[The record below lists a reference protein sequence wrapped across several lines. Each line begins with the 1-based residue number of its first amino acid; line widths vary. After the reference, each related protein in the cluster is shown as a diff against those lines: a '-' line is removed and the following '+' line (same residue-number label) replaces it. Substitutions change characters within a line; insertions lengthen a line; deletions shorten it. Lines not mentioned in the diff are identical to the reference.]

1 MPVSRHK
8 SKSQHD
14 GYWYEDERH
23 KNQQRNEALFNAPG
37 WYWCDADS
45 FYRSLF
51 PEGSLQRRGD
61 DSDGKPNLIVLED
74 TGREI
79 DQGTDVKGNR
89 LVKRVMHRY
98 TVHDDLVELEHLRDV
113 SISQNT
119 FMFLAPV
126 SYYGKS
132 RNSRN
137 ARFLHAIMIDLD
149 YVGTKQLANLLH
161 QMERGVIPYANYL
174 VSSGTGL
181 HVVYKLDRPIPLM
194 TRYVAGLQVLKREL
208 TDRVWNAYTSDSDPD
223 KKQVQ
228 GIFQGFRMVGS
239 ATKLN
244 GDIGKP
250 KYKQPYAVECFS
262 HDSTLPATIPY
273 LLSFIPKLRD
283 KEDMEGLAA
292 LGALT
297 KEVRKTTPIAEAKE
311 KWPEWY
317 ERHVVNDEPLGG
329 WMYGRAAYDRVL
341 SVIKEHV
348 SVSHRYWCIF
358 YLAVMANKCGVSKDE
373 LEDDAYGLLEQF
385 DALSVEP
392 DNRFTAND
400 VAAAL
405 EAYESGSAS
414 GRARRY
420 TQEFCERK
428 AAVEY
433 GEKMGHG
440 SNPPEKRLPKDL
452 SLRKARYERDLK
464 QEMKGTTWWNKDG
477 APKKAMQVWRAA
489 AENPGLTVAALARKA
504 GVSRPTVYKWLK
516 PGWEA
521 EYTAA
526 AREDET
532 VRPEPQPTWRMPNRV
547 IEEQAEQFRKRYA
560 DDREGFEQMVVRHI
574 ASHPWEPLDQ
584 TAAFFGLPDASAV
597 KRIASSNK
605 AELDR
610 AKLGFEERRRAW
622 ISETDDYFDAM
633 TAARIAGRSDEFMTA
648 RQGGVQA
655 SIDWSRNELPGV
667 FSRLREI
674 RSEGRRPT
682 AEDFV
687 ALKEMYIHSI

>member
-8 SKSQHD
+8 AQSKHD

-23 KNQQRNEALFNAPG
+23 KNQQRNEMLFNTPG

-51 PEGSLQRRGD
+51 PKGSLQKKGD

-74 TGREI
+74 TGKEI
-79 DQGTDVKGNR
+79 DQGTDAKGNK

-98 TVHDDLVELEHLRDV
+98 TVHDDLDELEHLREV

-149 YVGTKQLANLLH
+149 YVGERQLANLLR
-161 QMERGVIPYANYL
+161 QMERGVVPYANYL

-181 HVVYKLDRPIPLM
+181 HVVYKLDRPVPLM

-208 TDRVWNAYTSDSDPD
+208 TDRVWNANTSDSDPD
-223 KKQVQ
+223 KKQSQ
-228 GIFQGFRMVGS
+228 GIFQGFRMVGT

-244 GDIGKP
+244 GDIGNP

-262 HDSTLPATIPY
+262 HDETPPATIPY

-283 KEDMEGLAA
+283 KEDMEGLDA
-292 LGALT
+292 LNALT

-317 ERHVVNDEPLGG
+317 EKHVVNNEPLGG
-329 WMYGRAAYDRVL
+329 WLYGRAAYDRVL

-358 YLAVMANKCGVSKDE
+358 YLAVMANKCGVPQDE
-373 LEDDAYGLLEQF
+373 LEDDAYGLLQRF
-385 DALSVEP
+385 DDLSVEP

-405 EAYESGSAS
+405 EAYEGGLAS

-420 TQEFCERK
+420 TQDFCERK

-452 SLRKARYERDLK
+452 SLKKARYERDLK

-489 AENPGLTVAALARKA
+489 AENPGLSVAALARKA

-521 EYTAA
+521 EYAA
-526 AREDET
+526 VTRSDEAP
-532 VRPEPQPTWRMPNRV
+532 RSQPIRHKV
-547 IEEQAEQFRKRYA
+547 IEEQAGRFRKRYA
-560 DDREGFEQMVVRHI
+560 EDNSGFERMVIRHI
-574 ASHPWEPLDQ
+574 ASHPWEPFDQ
-584 TAAFFGLPDASAV
+584 TAAFFGLPDAAAV
-597 KRIASSNK
+597 EKIVSRNK

-610 AKLGFEERRRAW
+610 ARLGLEERFSVW
-622 ISETDDYFDAM
+622 NSETDAYFDAM
-633 TAARIAGRSDEFMTA
+633 TAARITGRFDEFMAA
-648 RQGGVQA
+648 RQRGVQA
-655 SIDWSRNELPGV
+655 SIDWSANELPAV
-667 FSRLREI
+667 FSRLQEI
-674 RSEGRRPT
+674 RSDGRQPT
-682 AEDFV
+682 AEDLV
-687 ALKEMYIHSI
+687 ALKDEYIHSI